1 MDQLAQA
8 ESAEAGAMIIREIR
22 GEWMKSG
29 SAAIDLLLSRGEE
42 ALHAGNHAAAIEHLT
57 AAIDHAPDFAEPY
70 HLRATA
76 YYLTG
81 NVGPALADLGRAL
94 QLNPQ
99 HFGAMQG
106 LAVLLEEIGRREQ
119 ALEVFRAVLVI
130 NPTDPDI
137 VAAVARLERSLDG
150 QTL

>member
-8 ESAEAGAMIIREIR
+8 ESAEAGAAIIREIR

-29 SAAIDLLLSRGEE
+29 SAAIDLLLTRGEE
-42 ALHAGNHAAAIEHLT
+42 ALQAGDHAAAIEHLT
-57 AAIDHAPDFAEPY
+57 AAIDHAPDFAEAY

-76 YYLTG
+76 YYLSG
-81 NVGPALADLGRAL
+81 NVGPALADLGRVL
-94 QLNPQ
+94 TLNPR

-106 LAVLLEEIGRREQ
+106 MAVLLEEMGRQEQ
-119 ALEVFRAVLVI
+119 ALAVYRAVLAI

-137 VAAVARLERSLDG
+137 KDAVARLERSLDG